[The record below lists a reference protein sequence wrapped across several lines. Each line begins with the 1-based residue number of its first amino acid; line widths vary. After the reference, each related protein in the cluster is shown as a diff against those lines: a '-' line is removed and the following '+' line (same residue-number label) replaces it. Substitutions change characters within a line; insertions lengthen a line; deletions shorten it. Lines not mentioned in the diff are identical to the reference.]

1 MRHLQITKIN
11 GGLNTKYFVLV
22 SKGIPVM
29 QTSKLTYFL
38 TFILWGIAQLNFF
51 ITGLFSTHRPVA
63 DNTLYKFYV

>member
-38 TFILWGIAQLNFF
+38 TFILWGIAQLIFF
-51 ITGLFSTHRPVA
+51 LSQDFLAHT
-63 DNTLYKFYV
+63 DQ